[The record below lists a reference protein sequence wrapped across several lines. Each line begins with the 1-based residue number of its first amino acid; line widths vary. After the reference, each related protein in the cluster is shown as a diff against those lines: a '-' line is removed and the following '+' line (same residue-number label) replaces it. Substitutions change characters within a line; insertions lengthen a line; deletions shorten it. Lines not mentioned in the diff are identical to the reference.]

1 MHMTFTFDRL
11 VSRVEQLWKA
21 LKLPSADQAFYRK
34 TLCKGPPQSM
44 EQCREVARYIIAL
57 KAHQEATVAVIQAIQ
72 ARELAIAKCF
82 DVLAALQ
89 RKFSR
94 ILHREQALN
103 STGSSGFAPQNS
115 GRFRF
120 TAEGTGRPDSAG
132 MDGDLAS
139 TAATGFWKEEIIV
152 ALDEV
157 RSATLE
163 VIRNVQRWRR
173 HLWRPHPFVYM
184 GVNYVA
190 KMRDDLTILES
201 SLYTRLLALV
211 PLKLSD
217 LQCVVF
223 FSSANKIFVETASS
237 GTSSPGAPGSARG
250 FAASSSFPQMRSSAP
265 TPHQQG
271 APPFFPPE
279 QTQYIEHL
287 LHQFATRVSA
297 RELQLAATVVLEEE
311 VLQNA
316 LSIEQASLLQKGVFI
331 PTLHFGGAGEN
342 GVVARSDSHQS
353 LTHPHSARE
362 PSRKATAAFAHAD
375 ADTPAAAAAV
385 PPHYS
390 NISYGEHPQQQ
401 HQPFQ
406 QRTHLPEQ
414 LERGGQRRPS
424 QQHQHYSGADQPEG
438 EYDAQDEID
447 WAPDFAG

>member
-1 MHMTFTFDRL
+1 M
-11 VSRVEQLWKA
+11 
-21 LKLPSADQAFYRK
+21 
-34 TLCKGPPQSM
+34 
-44 EQCREVARYIIAL
+44 
-57 KAHQEATVAVIQAIQ
+57 
-72 ARELAIAKCF
+72 
-82 DVLAALQ
+82 
-89 RKFSR
+89 
-94 ILHREQALN
+94 
-103 STGSSGFAPQNS
+103 
-115 GRFRF
+115 
-120 TAEGTGRPDSAG
+120 
-132 MDGDLAS
+132 
-139 TAATGFWKEEIIV
+139 

-157 RSATLE
+157 RFTTLE
-163 VIRNVQRWRR
+163 VIRHVQRWRR

-184 GVNYVA
+184 GVNYLA

-201 SLYTRLLALV
+201 SMYTKLLALV
-211 PLKLSD
+211 PLKLTD

-223 FSSANKIFVETASS
+223 FSSANKIFVETANS
-237 GTSSPGAPGSARG
+237 GATSPGGPGSARG
-250 FAASSSFPQMRSSAP
+250 FAATSSSFPQLRSSAP

-271 APPFFPPE
+271 GAPPLFPTE
-279 QTQYIEHL
+279 QSQYIDQL

-331 PTLHFGGAGEN
+331 PTLHFGGTGEDR
-342 GVVARSDSHQS
+342 VVSRTAAEQA
-353 LTHPHSARE
+353 LAHPESARE
-362 PSRKATAAFAHAD
+362 QHRKAAAPTTMDPDLPVFAASS
-375 ADTPAAAAAV
+375 V

-414 LERGGQRRPS
+414 QLERSSLRRPS
-424 QQHQHYSGADQPEG
+424 QQNYASNDQVEG